1 MGVEKF
7 RFDGKRAMVVGGAS
21 GMGAAAAR
29 LLIELG
35 AEVLVADVQDVDFPG
50 AKASTLDLR
59 DESTIDAMLETV
71 DGPIDALFCCAGI
84 SDEVGTGLEV
94 MKVNFIGQ
102 RHLIEGASA
111 RGLLRSGASVSV
123 ISSIAGFGWD
133 RHLRRILDFLECK
146 DFASAVEWIE
156 ANPRFANYVF
166 SKQVF
171 IAYCKRAAPAMLR
184 RGIRINATGPAP
196 TRTPLL
202 SRSPSWATFADGE
215 FEAVMG
221 HRASTAEEQAYPL
234 VFLGSDAAEFIS
246 GQVLYVD
253 AGYLGGSESGAI
265 ESQVASRLARP

>member
-7 RFDGKRAMVVGGAS
+7 RFDGKRALVVGGAS

-29 LLIELG
+29 RLLELG
-35 AEVLVADVQDVDFPG
+35 AEVIVADVQDVAFPV
-50 AKASTLDLR
+50 ARTLTLDLR
-59 DESTIDAMLETV
+59 DETSIDALLGAV
-71 DGPIDALFCCAGI
+71 GGRIDALFCCAGI
-84 SDEVGTGLEV
+84 SDEVGTGLDV

-102 RHLIEGASA
+102 RRLIETAAA
-111 RGLLRSGASVSV
+111 RGLLPAGSAVSV

-133 RHLRRILDFLECK
+133 RHLTRILDFLECK
-146 DFASAVEWIE
+146 DFDSAVKWIE

-171 IAYCKRAAPAMLR
+171 IAYCKREAPGMLR

-202 SRSPSWATFADGE
+202 ARSASWATFADGE
-215 FEAVMG
+215 FEAVMQ
-221 HRASTAEEQAYPL
+221 HPASTADQQAYPL

-265 ESQVASRLARP
+265 ESRVVSRPARP